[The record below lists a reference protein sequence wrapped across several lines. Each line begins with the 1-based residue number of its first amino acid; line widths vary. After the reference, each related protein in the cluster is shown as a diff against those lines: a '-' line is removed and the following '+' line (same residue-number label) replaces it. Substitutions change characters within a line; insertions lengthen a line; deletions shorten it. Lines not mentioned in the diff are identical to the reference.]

1 MQPQNPTA
9 LGRRLPGHIVDFAA
23 TKAGALKVGKLPSRF
38 ADSLRTC
45 LDRLTGQS
53 LVAYGAQRNARVD
66 WDHYARQH
74 VTSALSRYDMQRE
87 ERRRALSTK
96 QILALLNSH
105 IDGDEDQFL
114 SIALQIA
121 AQEARQGRPEEAEK
135 LKRLVQKARDQRR
148 LGKPAGGQTPI
159 PLARPRGEL
168 QGLVESTYPKVT
180 LSSMV
185 LSDDIAKRLMRIVR
199 QQQERV
205 SLREHG
211 QRPATHMLLVGPP
224 GTGKT
229 MTASAL
235 AGELRLPLF
244 TVRLEAVFSRFFGE
258 TAGKL
263 RLFFDQVA
271 QTRGVY
277 LLDEF
282 DALGARRGDP
292 NDVGEIRRVLN
303 SVLAFMEE
311 PNSTDSLVLAATNH
325 VEILDEALARRFD
338 EVIEYT
344 PPDAASAR
352 AIIERRLGKFRFTAK
367 SWPALESALEGLSQG
382 ELVRAADAVVKD
394 AILEGSPKVSPE
406 ALRDALNNRQ
416 SLKGKFRRPS
426 SR

>member
-1 MQPQNPTA
+1 M
-9 LGRRLPGHIVDFAA
+9 
-23 TKAGALKVGKLPSRF
+23 
-38 ADSLRTC
+38 
-45 LDRLTGQS
+45 
-53 LVAYGAQRNARVD
+53 
-66 WDHYARQH
+66 
-74 VTSALSRYDMQRE
+74 
-87 ERRRALSTK
+87 STK

-105 IDGDEDQFL
+105 IDGDEEQLL

-121 AQEARQGRPEEAEK
+121 AQEARQGRTDDAEK
-135 LKRLVQKARDQRR
+135 LKRLVQKARDQRQV
-148 LGKPAGGQTPI
+148 GKPAGGQTPI

-168 QGLVESTYPKVT
+168 QGLVETTYPKVT
-180 LSSMV
+180 LSNMV
-185 LSDDIAKRLMRIVR
+185 LSHDIATRLRQIVR
-199 QQQERV
+199 QQQERAT
-205 SLREHG
+205 LREHG
-211 QRPATHMLLVGPP
+211 QTPATHMLLVGLP

-244 TVRLEAVFSRFFGE
+244 SVRLEALFSRFFGE
-258 TAGKL
+258 TAGKM
-263 RLFFDQVA
+263 RLLFDQIA

-282 DALGARRGDP
+282 DAIGARRGEL

-344 PPDAASAR
+344 LPDVAAAH
-352 AIIERRLGKFRFTAK
+352 AIVERRLGKFKFATKA
-367 SWPALESALEGLSQG
+367 WPVLDTALEGLSQG

-394 AILEGSPKVSPE
+394 AILEGASKSSPK
-406 ALRDALNNRQ
+406 ALQRALENRQ
-416 SLKGKFRRPS
+416 ALKGKFRRQS

>member
-1 MQPQNPTA
+1 M
-9 LGRRLPGHIVDFAA
+9 
-23 TKAGALKVGKLPSRF
+23 
-38 ADSLRTC
+38 
-45 LDRLTGQS
+45 
-53 LVAYGAQRNARVD
+53 
-66 WDHYARQH
+66 
-74 VTSALSRYDMQRE
+74 
-87 ERRRALSTK
+87 STK

-105 IDGDEDQFL
+105 IDGDEDQLL

-121 AQEARQGRPEEAEK
+121 AQESRQGRPEEAEK
-135 LKRLVQKARDQRR
+135 LKRLVQKAREQRHA
-148 LGKPAGGQTPI
+148 GKPAGGQTPI

-168 QGLVESTYPKVT
+168 QGLVESAYPKVT
-180 LSSMV
+180 LPSMV
-185 LSDDIAKRLMRIVR
+185 LSDEIAKRLARIVR

-205 SLREHG
+205 TLRDHG
-211 QRPATHMLLVGPP
+211 QTPATHMLLVGPP

-244 TVRLEAVFSRFFGE
+244 TVRLEALFSRFLGE

-263 RLFFDQVA
+263 RLLFDQIS

-282 DALGARRGDP
+282 DAIGARRGDP

-344 PPDAASAR
+344 LPDVGAAR
-352 AIIERRLGKFRFTAK
+352 AIVERRLGKFKFAAK
-367 SWPALESALEGLSQG
+367 TWSALETAIEGLSQG

-394 AILEGSPKVSPE
+394 AILEGVSKVSPE
-406 ALRDALNNRQ
+406 ALRDALENRQ
-416 SLKGKFRRPS
+416 TLKGKFRRQT